1 MSLSF
6 LPTKREHFDQN
17 LCLPILS
24 PRREAKGSPG
34 SGVEVLW
41 KEAWGVGVA

>member
-1 MSLSF
+1 MPLSF

-17 LCLPILS
+17 LYLPIIS

-34 SGVEVLW
+34 CGVEVLW
-41 KEAWGVGVA
+41 KEACGVGVA